1 MSQAV
6 FLDCKSEASI
16 GGKSPPG
23 ARFILCF
30 AAAALEVL
38 LIFASVGI
46 SLVVIVLLHLGA
58 FFRFVPPN
66 NAATC
71 GSQKSMVASIMAR
84 DATDHRALNAA
95 LCVS

>member
-6 FLDCKSEASI
+6 FLDCRSEASI

-23 ARFILCF
+23 ALFILCF

-38 LIFASVGI
+38 LIFASLGI

-66 NAATC
+66 NAATR
-71 GSQKSMVASIMAR
+71 GSHKSIVASIMAR
-84 DATDHRALNAA
+84 DATDDRALNAA